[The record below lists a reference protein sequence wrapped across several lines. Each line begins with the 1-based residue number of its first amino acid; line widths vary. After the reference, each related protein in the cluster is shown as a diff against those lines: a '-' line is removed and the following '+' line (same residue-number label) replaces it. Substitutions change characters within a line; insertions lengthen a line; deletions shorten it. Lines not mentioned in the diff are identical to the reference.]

1 MQQAVLKHLPDV
13 QATYK
18 STHRDKDVYFTRE
31 CYNPY
36 LEALPRTSYSLDFS
50 SSRCSMRFMQ
60 SDFSEFPSIPEEID
74 WLRKTFP
81 FFGDSNILQILCSVC
96 LFVSERQGRS
106 RRRLHQYRKQRRSI
120 DYWPWPNPTSL
131 EKVLQI
137 VCLNCP
143 FVLERQGRTRRRLHQ
158 SRNQL
163 FCTGNS
169 LNSSQMHSV

>member
-31 CYNPY
+31 CYNRY

-106 RRRLHQYRKQRRSI
+106 RRRLHQ
-120 DYWPWPNPTSL
+120 
-131 EKVLQI
+131 
-137 VCLNCP
+137 
-143 FVLERQGRTRRRLHQ
+143 

-169 LNSSQMHSV
+169 LNKMHSVKNS